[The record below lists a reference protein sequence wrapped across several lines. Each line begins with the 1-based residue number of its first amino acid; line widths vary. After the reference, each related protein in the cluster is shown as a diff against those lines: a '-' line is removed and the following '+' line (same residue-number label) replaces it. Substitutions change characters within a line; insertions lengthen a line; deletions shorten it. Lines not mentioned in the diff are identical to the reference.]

1 MKFLNLLI
9 LTSFLIFNTAD
20 TIASET
26 GPGSGP
32 NFGTVVESIQAGAYV
47 YIKLEEQGIW
57 IAASNFPVS
66 TGDNIQYSGG
76 SEMSNFYSKT
86 LERTFE
92 SVFFVQNAFVVSE
105 NEEMMRAAA
114 AVRKA
119 EGMTTQPAP
128 AATPA
133 SGEIKPLKEGKTVA
147 DVFAE
152 YASLKDQEVKINARV
167 IKVSKNI
174 LGKNWITLQDGTG
187 TAPDHK
193 LVATSKESPLKGDLV
208 VVTGTVRTDL
218 DIGSGYKYKVLLEE
232 AMFSPGLE

>member
-9 LTSFLIFNTAD
+9 LTSVLIFNTPE
-20 TIASET
+20 TIASEA

-32 NFGTVVESIQAGAYV
+32 EFGTVAESIQAGGYV

-57 IAASNFPVS
+57 IAANNFPVS
-66 TGDNIQYSGG
+66 VGDSIQYSGG
-76 SEMSNFYSKT
+76 AEMRDFHSKT

-92 SVFFVQNAFVVSE
+92 SVFFVQNAFVVGE
-105 NEEMMRAAA
+105 NEGKMRSAAA
-114 AVRKA
+114 DRKA
-119 EGMTTQPAP
+119 AGMTTKPALAPAP
-128 AATPA
+128 EL
-133 SGEIKPLKEGKTVA
+133 GEIMPLKEGKTIA

-152 YASLKDQEVKINARV
+152 YASLKDQEVKVNARV

-193 LVATSKESPLKGDLV
+193 LVATTKETPSKGDLV
-208 VVTGTVRTDL
+208 IVTGIVKTDI

-232 AMFSPGLE
+232 ARFSAGLE